1 MPTRLL
7 DSVILIDHLNG
18 VQEAKQFVLALEPE
32 NTAISVITRAEILVG
47 VEPEDAGLVKAL
59 LDQYHLLIIDKPIA
73 DLAADLRKSQ
83 GWKLPDAFQA
93 ALCIYHKIKLVT
105 RNTKDF
111 DPVRHDFVEIPYDY
125 RGSRRR

>member
-1 MPTRLL
+1 MLTRLL

-18 VQEAKQFVLALEPE
+18 VQEAKQFVLVLEPE
-32 NTAISVITRAEILVG
+32 RTAISVITRAEILVG
-47 VEPEDAGLVKAL
+47 VEPEDAALVKAL
-59 LDQYHLLIIDKPIA
+59 LDQFHLLIIDKPIA

-93 ALCIYHKIKLVT
+93 ALCLYHQLKLTT

-111 DPVRHDFVEIPYDY
+111 DPDRHDFVEIPYEV
-125 RGSRRR
+125 RRKFK